1 MRKRPFAMPRAG
13 TVKDSPEKQRA
24 LQHTPAKGTPAYAK
38 FLKMGGDFLEGMED
52 ALEDVAK
59 GPSSPG
65 GASDTSITQDE
76 INRIEAT
83 CHNHM
88 HTGNLRALLRKLNVS
103 YTVLGDRSNQ
113 LQLLDRCYAM
123 DNKLYGRDP
132 EEISLCMCNLA
143 QCYAAL
149 GAYSKKRKLLERA
162 LVMQEK
168 LFGRHSPVL
177 APLCMDLAQTCER
190 LDDQARRRILVEKAR
205 DIWTKE
211 YGPDDANV
219 AWCVS
224 ILSEFPERE
233 EHAEVDFEAAYW
245 AHERERLRASGVC
258 AIT

>member
-1 MRKRPFAMPRAG
+1 M
-13 TVKDSPEKQRA
+13 
-24 LQHTPAKGTPAYAK
+24 
-38 FLKMGGDFLEGMED
+38 KMGGDFLAGLED
-52 ALEDVAK
+52 AVEDLAK

-76 INRIEAT
+76 INRIEAM

-113 LQLLDRCYAM
+113 LQLLDRCFAM
-123 DNKLYGRDP
+123 DQKLYGRDP

-149 GAYSKKRKLLERA
+149 GAYSKKKKLLERA

-177 APLCMDLAQTCER
+177 APLCMDIAQCCDK
-190 LDDQARRRILVEKAR
+190 LDDQERRRVLVEKAQE
-205 DIWTKE
+205 IWTKE
-211 YGPDDANV
+211 YGADDPNV
-219 AWCVS
+219 AWCMT
-224 ILSEFPERE
+224 ILGEFPERE
-233 EHAEVDFEAAYW
+233 DHAEIDFEAAYW

>member
-1 MRKRPFAMPRAG
+1 MLRAG
-13 TVKDSPEKQRA
+13 TVKDSPEKARA
-24 LQHTPAKGTPAYAK
+24 LQHTPKKGTPAYDR
-38 FLKMGGDFLEGMED
+38 FLKMGGDFLQGMED
-52 ALEDVAK
+52 ALEDAVK

-76 INRIEAT
+76 INRIEAM

-88 HTGNLRALLRKLNVS
+88 HTGNLRALLRKLNVQ

-113 LQLLDRCYAM
+113 LQLLDKCYAM

-149 GAYSKKRKLLERA
+149 GEYSKKRKLLEKA

-177 APLCMDLAQTCER
+177 APLCMDIAQTCEK
-190 LDDQARRRILVEKAR
+190 LDDQERRRTLVEKAR

-211 YGPDDANV
+211 YGADDPNV

-224 ILSEFPERE
+224 ILAEFPERD
-233 EHAEVDFEAAYW
+233 EHAEIDFEAAYW

>member
-1 MRKRPFAMPRAG
+1 LISTQAMMGG
-13 TVKDSPEKQRA
+13 TVKDSPEKARA

-38 FLKMGGDFLEGMED
+38 FMKLGGDVLQGIED
-52 ALEDVAK
+52 VLEDVAK
-59 GPSSPG
+59 SPSSPG

-76 INRIEAT
+76 LNRIEAM

-88 HTGNLRALLRKLNVS
+88 HVGNLRALLRKLNVS

-113 LQLLDRCYAM
+113 LALLDKCYAM

-149 GAYSKKRKLLERA
+149 GAYSKKKKLLEKA
-162 LVMQEK
+162 LMMQEK
-168 LFGRHSPVL
+168 LFGRHAPVL
-177 APLCMDLAQTCER
+177 APLCMDLAQCCER
-190 LDDQARRRILVEKAR
+190 LDDQERRRTLVEKAR

-219 AWCVS
+219 AWCMT
-224 ILSEFPERE
+224 ILAEFPERE
-233 EHAEVDFEAAYW
+233 EQAEVDFEAAYW